1 MPYIHEFKFGMPEHK
16 PARSISFHSSLQ
28 STEACQEGKSARD
41 PSEKIMTPCT
51 FSIKFPYDIQFTFS
65 SLMFAAEEDENLELL
80 TRGASTKAS
89 YAIL

>member
-1 MPYIHEFKFGMPEHK
+1 
-16 PARSISFHSSLQ
+16 
-28 STEACQEGKSARD
+28 
-41 PSEKIMTPCT
+41 MTPCT